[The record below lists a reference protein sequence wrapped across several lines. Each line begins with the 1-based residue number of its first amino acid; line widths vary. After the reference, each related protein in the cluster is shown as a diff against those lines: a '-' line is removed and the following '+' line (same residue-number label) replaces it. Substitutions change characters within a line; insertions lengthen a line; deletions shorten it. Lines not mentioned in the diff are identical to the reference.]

1 VNFWWLVLAF
11 SLGVAAL
18 ARPLYLARKA
28 LKPAPDESVTI
39 ADGAAEILEALAE
52 AGVVLGN
59 QNKVLKATTAALA
72 MGLISGRSVVNLKLL
87 ELISLA
93 RSTGAVEQI
102 ELEFNSGV
110 IGAKTLF
117 IRARAVD
124 LGSKAVLLIVED
136 RTESQRLDETRR
148 DFMANISHE
157 LKTPVGAI
165 GLLAETINSNSDNA
179 EMVHKFSKSILKESK
194 RLTALVQDVI
204 QLSRI
209 QASETVQSAELL
221 NIEDV
226 LREAIERTA
235 FKAERRKINVNFAPE
250 KGLKIIGD
258 EEMLAVAFKNIIENA
273 IDYSPEGSNVA
284 VTTEKDG
291 TQVAVKVVDNGVGIA
306 KEDLKRIF
314 ERFYR
319 TDPAR
324 SRQTGGTGLGLSI
337 VKHVITSHLGEIRV
351 ASKVGVGSTFTL
363 LLPLADKKL
372 VAKKKVTNG

>member
-1 VNFWWLVLAF
+1 MNFWWLVFAF
-11 SLGVAAL
+11 ALGAGAL
-18 ARPLYLARKA
+18 ARPLHLARKA
-28 LKPAPDESVTI
+28 LKPAPDESTTI

-87 ELISLA
+87 ELVSLA
-93 RSTGAVEQI
+93 RTTGAVEQI
-102 ELEFNSGV
+102 ELEFTSGV
-110 IGAKTLF
+110 VGAKNLF

-209 QASETVQSAELL
+209 QASEVVQSAELL
-221 NIEDV
+221 DVDEV
-226 LREAIERTA
+226 LREAIERNA
-235 FKAERRKINVNFAPE
+235 FKAERRNIALNFASE

-273 IDYSPEGSNVA
+273 IDYSPEGSKVA
-284 VTTEKDG
+284 VTAEKDG
-291 TQVAVKVVDNGVGIA
+291 SHVTVKVVDNGVGIA

-337 VKHVITSHLGEIRV
+337 VKHVVSSHLGEIRV

-363 LLPLADKKL
+363 LLPSADKKL

>member
-1 VNFWWLVLAF
+1 MNFWWLVLAF
-11 SLGVAAL
+11 SLGVLAL
-18 ARPLYLARKA
+18 ARPLYIARRA
-28 LKPAPDESVTI
+28 AAIAPVEPVSI

-52 AGVVLGN
+52 AGVVLGT

-72 MGLISGRSVVNLKLL
+72 MGLVSGRAVVNYQLID
-87 ELISLA
+87 LISLA
-93 RSTGAVEQI
+93 RNTGAIQQA
-102 ELEFNSGV
+102 ELEFDSGV
-110 IGAKTLF
+110 QGAKPLF
-117 IRARAVD
+117 IRARAVS
-124 LGSKAVLLIVED
+124 LGGETVLLIVED
-136 RTESQRLDETRR
+136 RTEAKRLDETRR

-165 GLLAETINSNSDNA
+165 GLLAETISSSSDDPELVA
-179 EMVHKFSKSILKESK
+179 KFSKRILKESK

-221 NIEDV
+221 NIDSV
-226 LREAIERTA
+226 LREAIERNA
-235 FKAERRKINVNFAPE
+235 FKAERRRVTINFEAE

-273 IDYSPEGSNVA
+273 IDYSPEGSHVA
-284 VTTEKDG
+284 VTIEKEG
-291 TQVAVKVVDNGVGIA
+291 AQVAVKVVDSGVGIA

>member
-1 VNFWWLVLAF
+1 MNFWWLVLAF
-11 SLGVAAL
+11 SLGVLAL

-28 LKPAPDESVTI
+28 SKITPDESVSI

-52 AGVVLGN
+52 AGVVLGT

-72 MGLISGRSVVNLKLL
+72 MGLISGRAVVNFQLID
-87 ELISLA
+87 LISLA
-93 RSTGAVEQI
+93 RSTGAIQQA
-102 ELEFNSGV
+102 ELEFESGV
-110 IGAKTLF
+110 QGAKPLF
-117 IRARAVD
+117 IRARAVS
-124 LGSKAVLLIVED
+124 LGGQTVLLIVED
-136 RTESQRLDETRR
+136 RTEAQRLDETRR

-165 GLLAETINSNSDNA
+165 GLLAETISSSPDDA
-179 EMVHKFSKSILKESK
+179 ELVAKFSKRILKESK

-226 LREAIERTA
+226 LREAIERNA

-291 TQVAVKVVDNGVGIA
+291 SQVSVKVVDSGVGIA
-306 KEDLKRIF
+306 KDDLERIF